1 MSALEKLQNE
11 VERQK
16 RKISEIEKSIETVEK
31 EFNVKF
37 DNERKDIKEHKKFLY
52 EDEPKFE
59 IAIVGTINAG
69 KSTFIN
75 ALLQENITSTDAR
88 PETASLTKFKYADKN
103 KLEIEFYNEEE
114 WSELEKSVEE
124 AKYQASNDNDKAK
137 QEQVN
142 VFKEEFEKSGAKSI
156 KNDWLGKP
164 NETRE
169 VSDIEELKNEIKD
182 YTSRQ
187 SEKHYFVK
195 EITVYLNNENMP
207 KNVTIVDTPG
217 LNDVV
222 AYRSNITKGYIQR
235 ANAVVVCQ
243 SYLNLGDR
251 EFNDI
256 ASFFGNIGDKSYK
269 VIILGT
275 QIDRLN
281 KPKEE
286 WENIKEDWKN
296 QFKSFYEKDE
306 NLLNKNIIGVSSYVF
321 SNLIELKNGKE
332 CDEDNI
338 LSIYRFAKSY
348 GIDLNFQDTNLKNK
362 IIDKSSQIR
371 ELTNI
376 ERVNSLIKDE
386 IIKNPVEEIIDDLER
401 KYLSMIKNIEN
412 KANNIKNEN
421 SQGKASLDME
431 KKEQEQSILM
441 RNEEIKK
448 IEEHIKSLNNAFE
461 KIKEEWLNQ
470 NKKLKETIESIK
482 NKD

>member
-1 MSALEKLQNE
+1 MSASEKLKKE
-11 VERQK
+11 VERQE
-16 RKISEIEKSIETVEK
+16 RKIEEIEKSIETVEK
-31 EFNVKF
+31 EFNEKF
-37 DNERKDIKEHKKFLY
+37 DYERESIEEHKKFLA
-52 EDEPKFE
+52 EPELE

-75 ALLQENITSTDAR
+75 ALLQENIASTDAR
-88 PETASLTKFKYADKN
+88 PETASLTKFKYADEN
-103 KLEIEFYNEEE
+103 KLEIKFYNEEE
-114 WSELEKSVEE
+114 WSKLWESVEE
-124 AKYQASNDNDKAK
+124 SKKKHQA
-137 QEQVN
+137 N
-142 VFKEEFEKSGAKSI
+142 VFKEEFENSGAKNI

-164 NETRE
+164 NETIE
-169 VSDIEELKNEIKD
+169 VSNIEKLKNTIKD

-187 SEKHYFVK
+187 SEIHYFVK

-222 AYRSNITKGYIQR
+222 AYRSDITKDYIKR

-275 QIDRLN
+275 QIDKLN

-296 QFKSFYEKDE
+296 QFKVFYDKDQ
-306 NLLNKNIIGVSSYVF
+306 NLINNNIIGVSSFVF
-321 SNLIELKNGKE
+321 SNLIELENGKE
-332 CDEDNI
+332 HNEDNI

-348 GIDLNFQDTNLKNK
+348 GIELSLQDPNLNNK
-362 IIDKSSQIR
+362 IIDNYNQII

-376 ERVNSLIKDE
+376 KKVNSLITNK
-386 IIKNPVEEIIDDLER
+386 IIANRVEEIIYDLEN
-401 KYLSMIKNIEN
+401 KYLSMINYISN

-421 SQGKASLDME
+421 SHNKATLDME
-431 KKEQEQSILM
+431 KKEKEESILK

-448 IEEHIKSLNNAFE
+448 IEEDMKAINNAFD
-461 KIKEEWLNQ
+461 KIKEEWLNL
-470 NKKLKETIESIK
+470 NKKLKETIKNIK
-482 NKD
+482 NRD

>member
-16 RKISEIEKSIETVEK
+16 RKIEEIEKSIETVEK
-31 EFNVKF
+31 EFNEKF
-37 DNERKDIKEHKKFLY
+37 ENERNGIKEHKKFLY

-103 KLEIEFYNEEE
+103 KLEIEFYNEKE
-114 WSELEKSVEE
+114 WSELWESVEE
-124 AKYQASNDNDKAK
+124 AKNQASNDEVK
-137 QEQVN
+137 QKQVN
-142 VFKEEFEKSGAKSI
+142 VFKEEFENSGAKNI
-156 KNDWLGKP
+156 KNNWLGKP
-164 NETRE
+164 NKTIE
-169 VSDIEELKNEIKD
+169 VSNIEELKNEIKD

-195 EITVYLNNENMP
+195 ELTVYLNNENMP

-235 ANAVVVCQ
+235 ANAIVVCQ

-306 NLLNKNIIGVSSYVF
+306 NLLNKNIIGVSSYIF
-321 SNLIELKNGKE
+321 SNLIELENGRE

-348 GIDLNFQDTNLKNK
+348 GIELSLQDPNLNNK
-362 IIDKSSQIR
+362 IIDNYNQII

-386 IIKNPVEEIIDDLER
+386 IIKNPVEEIIDYLER

-412 KANNIKNEN
+412 KANNIKYEN
-421 SQGKASLDME
+421 SEGKASLD
-431 KKEQEQSILM
+431 KKKEEQEQSILK

-448 IEEHIKSLNNAFE
+448 IEEDMKAINNAFD
-461 KIKEEWLNQ
+461 KIKEEWLNL
-470 NKKLKETIESIK
+470 NKKLKETIKNIK
-482 NKD
+482 NRD